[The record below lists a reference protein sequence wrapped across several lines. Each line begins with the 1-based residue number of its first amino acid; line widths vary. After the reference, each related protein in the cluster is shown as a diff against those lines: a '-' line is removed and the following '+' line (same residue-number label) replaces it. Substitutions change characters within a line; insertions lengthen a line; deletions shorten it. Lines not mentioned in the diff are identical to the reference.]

1 METFHYSLLKKRGG
15 HVSYFL
21 NKSFQVAA
29 ILILEKLSSFNKK
42 ISKNCRKYYI
52 VLLVSCKIRHTPAAP
67 QPPLSRGEL
76 PGSSFSNRLFGG
88 IPSREGGLLRRIDG
102 GGGVC

>member
-1 METFHYSLLKKRGG
+1 MKKII
-15 HVSYFL
+15 
-21 NKSFQVAA
+21 Q
-29 ILILEKLSSFNKK
+29 LSSNLNGFFPEDCQFSPSLNMHFEDTPVD
-42 ISKNCRKYYI
+42 RFLM
-52 VLLVSCKIRHTPAAP
+52 VVSSKIRHTPAAS

-76 PGSSFSNRLFGG
+76 PGSSFVNRLFVG